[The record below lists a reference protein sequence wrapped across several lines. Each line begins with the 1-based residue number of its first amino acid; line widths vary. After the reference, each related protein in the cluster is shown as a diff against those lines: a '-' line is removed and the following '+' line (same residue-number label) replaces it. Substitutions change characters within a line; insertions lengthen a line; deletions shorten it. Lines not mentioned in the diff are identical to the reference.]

1 MKNKNVMEDE
11 KLTRRARQVLRKLS
25 AGAKLLHLDSQHY
38 GLRVQGSARNALRVE
53 RHLVDAFIARDWIRG
68 SPIRGYGL
76 SDAGRGWL
84 ERAGCHHGSPFLAQ
98 HRKTGT
104 RIITDDHGIERS
116 VEVNDAESPLAWL
129 KRRRLI
135 DGMQFEAGETLR
147 RDFTLARLEPR
158 LGIDLQAPVVLGGV
172 PASGDFSDMVMAA
185 KQRFAA
191 ALKALGPG
199 LADLLFDVCCHLT
212 PLEGIER
219 QQGWP
224 QRSAKVVL
232 RIALDRLGEH
242 YGLCTTAPPRA
253 DMRQWAAEGNAA

>member
-1 MKNKNVMEDE
+1 MEDD

-25 AGAKLLHLDSQHY
+25 AGAKLLQLDSQHY
-38 GLRVQGSARNALRVE
+38 GLRVKGSARNALRVE
-53 RHLVDAFIARDWIRG
+53 RHLVEAFAARDWIRG
-68 SPIRGYGL
+68 SAIHGYGL

-84 ERAGCHHGSPFLAQ
+84 ERAGCTHGSPFLAQ

-104 RIITDDHGIERS
+104 RIITDEHGIARA

-129 KRRRLI
+129 KRRGLI
-135 DGMQFEAGETLR
+135 DGMQFEAGDTLR

-172 PASGDFSDMVMAA
+172 QVAGDFSDMVMAA

-199 LADLLFDVCCHLT
+199 LADLLFDVCCYLT

-232 RIALDRLGEH
+232 RIALNRLGEH

-253 DMRQWAAEGNAA
+253 DMRQWAAEENAA